1 MKTIVRIENV
11 GTEVILGRCTVRE
24 AMSILGLDHREWKTH
39 KIKED
44 EKKVE
49 YQLTRK
55 PAPFVPK
62 KISVSRR
69 EIEETLKVAADF
81 IATTPMPILQC
92 VRISSAGTSL
102 TICATDLERSWRR
115 IVPVAGDVVDICVPL
130 KLLYSEIKALHSNIT
145 IVEIELPTE
154 KAISVNGRC
163 QLNISSADEF
173 PEFPAADGEAVSIH
187 ELDLKL
193 KKVIPAVSKDEA
205 RYVLNGVFF
214 DFEKGKLVATDGFR
228 LHHEEIETTPLTGI
242 IVPRKTAALIVKY
255 PGTEEIRVSENHI
268 SCRLKGGEM
277 VSRLISGQFAEYASV
292 LESANPG
299 NTFEFDS
306 KEFFKVLQGAIPVA
320 DSKTIILTVNGAL
333 QIETSSENGTYRWQ
347 IPCKSMKPAT
357 LRYNFAFLAD
367 AINAYAGDGNVVVSF
382 PDDYGATTINGKALV
397 MPIRI

>member
-49 YQLTRK
+49 YQLTQK

-69 EIEETLKVAADF
+69 EIEDALKVAADF
-81 IATTPMPILQC
+81 TATGPLPLLQS
-92 VRISSAGTSL
+92 VRITTAGTSL
-102 TICATDLERSWRR
+102 TICATDLERSWCKT
-115 IVPVAGDVVDICVPL
+115 IPVAGDAVDICVPL

-145 IVEIELPTE
+145 IVEIERSE

-163 QLNISSADEF
+163 QLNVSSAEEF
-173 PEFPAADGEAVSIH
+173 PEFPVVGGEAVSIH

-193 KKVIPAVSKDEA
+193 KKVIPAVSKDET
-205 RYVLNGVFF
+205 RYTLTGVFF

-228 LHHEEIETTPLTGI
+228 LHYEEIEAAPLKGV

-255 PGTEEIRVSENHI
+255 PGTEEINVSEKHI
-268 SCRLKGGEM
+268 SCRFKGGEM
-277 VSRLISGQFAEYASV
+277 VSRLIDGQFAEYASV
-292 LESANPG
+292 LEGASPG

-320 DSKTIILTVNGAL
+320 DSKAIILTVNGAL
-333 QIETSSENGTYRWQ
+333 QIETSNENGTYKWQ
-347 IPCKSMKPAT
+347 IPCKSMKPT
-357 LRYNFAFLAD
+357 TIRYNFAFLAD
-367 AINAYAGDGNVVVSF
+367 AINAYAGDGNVVIGF
-382 PDDYGATTINGKALV
+382 PDTYGATIVNGKALV
-397 MPIRI
+397 MPVRI